1 MRSHI
6 RAVAL
11 PSELGEF
18 AEEVRQALAELGRLG
33 DPLTGECS
41 PPIDVHETDV
51 ALEITMDLPGV
62 SEQSVRILAKA
73 DTVLLIG
80 EKPVRRGRG
89 DSSFHLVE
97 RGYGRFARTVR
108 LTVPCDTSRARAT
121 LADGELRI
129 TIPKISE
136 RRGRRIP
143 IAIQTQTN

>member
-1 MRSHI
+1 MRPHI
-6 RAVAL
+6 RTIVL
-11 PSELGEF
+11 PSDLGEF
-18 AEEVRQALAELGRLG
+18 SEEVRQALAELGQLG
-33 DPLTGECS
+33 DSLSGECS
-41 PPIDVHETDV
+41 PPIDVHETEA

-62 SEQSVRILAKA
+62 SAQSVRIVAKA
-73 DTVLLIG
+73 DVILLIG
-80 EKPVRRGRG
+80 EKPARRGRG

-108 LTVPCDTSRARAT
+108 LTVPCDTSRASAT

-129 TIPKISE
+129 SLPKIGE